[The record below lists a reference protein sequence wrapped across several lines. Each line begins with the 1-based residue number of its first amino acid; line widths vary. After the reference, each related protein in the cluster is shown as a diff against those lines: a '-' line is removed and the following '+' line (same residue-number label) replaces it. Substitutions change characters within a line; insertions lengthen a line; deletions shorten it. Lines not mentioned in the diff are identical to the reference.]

1 LRFVNNGT
9 VFVAAVGNDGP
20 YFGSI
25 NTPADMLEV
34 ISVGGLGIE
43 ENFVSSTSSRGMTR

>member
-1 LRFVNNGT
+1 MNKGT

-20 YFGSI
+20 YYGTV

-34 ISVGGLGIE
+34 ISVGGL
-43 ENFVSSTSSRGMTR
+43 SSNKD